1 MKRSLLFLL
10 ILLILSS
17 VAACEKSGPSA
28 DSVATAIQA
37 TEFMKQTLY
46 PATSTATEAPPTE
59 TPTITLSPTAT
70 LEPHP
75 IKLHDDFSS
84 ELINWLMCEEC
95 IYKNDA
101 LYMGPWP
108 SSGAYIQHFAVCQDC
123 GLVTYYYMS
132 VIATYEDGP
141 SERGYG
147 LLLRLTDEYAI
158 TLEITP
164 LQTVAVWKLDFET
177 GAFDLLDG
185 RWSGAVKA
193 GVQTNHIEVYV
204 TESSQGRADIS
215 VSVNGKNV
223 FIVWGQP
230 KDQSP
235 VGLTLW
241 GHALEVQ
248 FDDFIFEEYE
258 PYGDPIELEDFDRPS
273 GG

>member
-1 MKRSLLFLL
+1 M
-10 ILLILSS
+10 
-17 VAACEKSGPSA
+17 
-28 DSVATAIQA
+28 Q
-37 TEFMKQTLY
+37 QTLE
-46 PATSTATEAPPTE
+46 PPTATWTEAPTQTATTTLTSTASPE
-59 TPTITLSPTAT
+59 PTAT
-70 LEPHP
+70 LSLHP
-75 IKLHDDFSS
+75 IQIYDDFSS
-84 ELINWLMCEEC
+84 YGINWLICEEC
-95 IYKNDA
+95 MYKNDA

-108 SSGAYIQHFAVCQDC
+108 SSGAYIQHFAICQDC

-164 LQTVAVWKLDFET
+164 LQTVAVWKLDLET

-193 GVQTNHIEVYV
+193 GAQTNHIEVYV
-204 TESSQGRADIS
+204 TESSQGRTDIS

-248 FDDFIFEEYE
+248 FDDFIFDEYE